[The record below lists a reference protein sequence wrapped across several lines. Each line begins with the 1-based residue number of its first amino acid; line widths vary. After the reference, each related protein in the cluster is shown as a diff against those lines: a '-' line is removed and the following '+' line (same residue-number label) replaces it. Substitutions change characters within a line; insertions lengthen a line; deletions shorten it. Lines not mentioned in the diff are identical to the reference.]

1 MSPYAIRYGVLM
13 RFDPLSCALM
23 SWSSRHCSEGLAILL
38 QGSFTIEGRW
48 VMVERLPVRAVSVPV
63 EALAGLSWSQPERI
77 RTAVG
82 PEEIRW
88 PRGRTGRKIRKMS
101 KRSVPRSKQ
110 FVVREFVSQAAGAN
124 ISILTNSK
132 TMAKLAQ
139 DLREAIY
146 KPNYIG
152 KSMCSILKAVQ
163 ASLD

>member
-1 MSPYAIRYGVLM
+1 
-13 RFDPLSCALM
+13 
-23 SWSSRHCSEGLAILL
+23 
-38 QGSFTIEGRW
+38 
-48 VMVERLPVRAVSVPV
+48 
-63 EALAGLSWSQPERI
+63 
-77 RTAVG
+77 
-82 PEEIRW
+82 
-88 PRGRTGRKIRKMS
+88 MS